1 MPTAFTIRDEPVLGQ
16 AELFAEIAVGTEGA
30 LELGLV
36 GFGHLVDVLLGH
48 AEFFGA
54 DHRKQRPFHDVEP
67 LIVAM
72 AHHRAERLLRDHFGQ
87 HDVVG
92 RVGELQALGVE
103 LETSVVKTSQRPDSY
118 ALTVSSAVANAITS
132 YFMLLPLK

>member
-1 MPTAFTIRDEPVLGQ
+1 MPSLEPEPTLRSKDFAVIAGCLHDPNDPVLGQ
-16 AELFAEIAVGTEGA
+16 AELFAKITVGTHGA

-36 GFGHLVDVLLGH
+36 GFGHFVDVLLGH

-72 AHHRAERLLRDHFGQ
+72 ADHRPERLLRDHFGQ
-87 HDVVG
+87 HDVIG
-92 RVGELQALGVE
+92 GIGDLQALGVE
-103 LETSVVKTSQRPDSY
+103 LGDV
-118 ALTVSSAVANAITS
+118 
-132 YFMLLPLK
+132 